1 MKNNRQPDCRG
12 FTMVEMM
19 GAVFISVILIML
31 LFQIFNKVQS
41 VLVVSQNRARV
52 MEQGRNALDILA
64 QDFRSLDAASVWDPF
79 TLEEMPNISWYEDK
93 ALKINLLDSIVQP
106 SQAFQPLISPMEVT
120 DPLRFSYLDQGHA
133 LQVHWHQCKFFTN
146 DEGWRFV
153 DYKFG
158 GRNHYKTMDPASPVG
173 ALWVYRS
180 RVVRRSGLGGECK
193 DHSDLINH
201 DPLPDPS
208 YDPGSDSHEQ
218 DGLVGYSRVVDGV
231 IHFRVRAVSPLDP
244 GGAFGSPAD
253 SFYTGRHAPSLV
265 EVEIALVDGNLV
277 AEMEAGIEQSMEGEA
292 ALLKFDK
299 KLNYIK
305 DNLDR
310 VYFFKQLINIQ
321 GRGQ

>member
-1 MKNNRQPDCRG
+1 
-12 FTMVEMM
+12 M
-19 GAVFISVILIML
+19 GAVIISVILIML

-64 QDFRSLDAASVWDPF
+64 QDFRSLGAASVWDPVTHGEMKNIKWVKKVSLP
-79 TLEEMPNISWYEDK
+79 TLLS
-93 ALKINLLDSIVQP
+93 SIVYE
-106 SQAFQPLISPMEVT
+106 SQPLISPMEDT
-120 DPLRFSYLDQGHA
+120 DPDWPSYRDRGHA
-133 LQVHWHQCKFFTN
+133 LEVHWHQCKFFTN

-158 GRNHYKTMDPASPVG
+158 GRNHYTTMNPASPVG

-180 RVVRRSGLGGECK
+180 RGVRRSGLEREQV
-193 DHSDLINH
+193 DHDTLKLH
-201 DPLPDPS
+201 DPLPPNYEDPS
-208 YDPGSDSHEQ
+208 YDPGSDSREQ

-244 GGAFGSPAD
+244 GGAFASPAS
-253 SFYTGRHAPSLV
+253 SFYTGGHAPSLV
-265 EVEIALVDGNLV
+265 EVEIAVVDENLV
-277 AEMEAGIEQSMEGEA
+277 AEMEAGIEQRMEGQA
-292 ALLKFDK
+292 APVKFQE

-305 DNLDR
+305 KNLDR

-321 GRGQ
+321 GKGQ